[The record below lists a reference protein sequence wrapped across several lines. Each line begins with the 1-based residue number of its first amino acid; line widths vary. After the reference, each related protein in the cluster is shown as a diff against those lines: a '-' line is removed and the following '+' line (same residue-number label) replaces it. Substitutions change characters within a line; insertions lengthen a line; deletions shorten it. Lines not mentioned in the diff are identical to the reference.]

1 MHSGIPFEV
10 LINPQQGLASECTTV
25 AACAAGTANG
35 NGLVQE
41 AQNQARPFAA
51 GRNTGF
57 GPWNYRWDMSFRKA
71 IPLSERF
78 RLQFLANFANLL
90 NRVNFL
96 GVNGVFP
103 GVTNASAAQNVRLLN
118 GSTVNLLS
126 GPYTFQGYASFD
138 QAEKTGTKIGGG
150 TPLALGADPLA
161 FNSADVPRQAQF
173 ELRLS
178 F

>member
-1 MHSGIPFEV
+1 NTTHNLVANAVYTTPFKRGSSASLVDKLLADWTLSPIVTIRSGIPFEV

-71 IPLSERF
+71 SPLSERF

-103 GVTNASAAQNVRLLN
+103 GVTNASTAHNVKLLN
-118 GSTVNLLS
+118 GSTVN
-126 GPYTFQGYASFD
+126 
-138 QAEKTGTKIGGG
+138 
-150 TPLALGADPLA
+150 
-161 FNSADVPRQAQF
+161 
-173 ELRLS
+173 
-178 F
+178 

>member
-1 MHSGIPFEV
+1 V
-10 LINPQQGLASECTTV
+10 QGLAAECTAV
-25 AACAAGTANG
+25 AACTTGAGVGFANG
-35 NGLVQE
+35 DGLVQE

-51 GRNTGF
+51 GRNTGI

-78 RLQFLANFANLL
+78 RLEFLANFANLL

-96 GVNGVFP
+96 GVNGIFP
-103 GVTNASAAQNVRLLN
+103 GVTNANATGIGQSQNVKLLD
-118 GSTVNLLS
+118 GSSVNLLS
-126 GPYTFQGYASFD
+126 GPYNFHGYQSFN
-138 QAEKTGTKIGGG
+138 QAELSGTKIGGG
-150 TPLALGADPLA
+150 TPLANGADPLT
-161 FNSADVPRQAQF
+161 FTSADVPRQAQF